1 MKRIFLIISLLSVF
15 MTNGN
20 AQNKNVLFGLKIG
33 PNLNWV
39 STKSTA
45 GNNLG
50 VQLGYH
56 AGLIMDYR
64 LTNNFYVS
72 SGVNFN
78 YLRLKYQFT
87 DYRLV
92 PNFLEY
98 TNVCVD
104 RKFQGYYFEIPLK
117 IKAKTEILDSWKP
130 FVEAGVSLSINN
142 KAKAMDSYDFHGI
155 SIAEETYSDHSNQYR
170 LLQGAIVFGV
180 GTEYVINRNL
190 SFFAQATF
198 DHSLSNTFISTLA
211 KQTGSD
217 LNTNFVGL
225 EVGILF

>member
-1 MKRIFLIISLLSVF
+1 MKRIFLIISLLIIF
-15 MTNGN
+15 TMNGN
-20 AQNKNVLFGLKIG
+20 AQSKSLLFGLKIG
-33 PNLNWV
+33 PNVNWV

-50 VQLGYH
+50 IQFGYH
-56 AGLIMDYR
+56 VGLVVDYR
-64 LTNNFYVS
+64 LTNNFYIS
-72 SGVNFN
+72 SGLNFN
-78 YLRLKYQFT
+78 NLRLKYQFT

-98 TNVCVD
+98 TNVSVD
-104 RKFQGYYFEIPLK
+104 RKFKGYYFEIPLK
-117 IKAKTEILDSWKP
+117 IKVKTEILDSWKP
-130 FVEAGVSLSINN
+130 YVEAGMSLSINN
-142 KAKAMDSYDFHGI
+142 RAKALDNYNFYGI
-155 SIAEETYSDHSNQYR
+155 AIDEEEYSDHSNSYR

-180 GTEYVINRNL
+180 GTEYLINRNF
-190 SFFAQATF
+190 SCFVQATF
-198 DHSLSNTFISTLA
+198 DHSLSNTFVSTLA